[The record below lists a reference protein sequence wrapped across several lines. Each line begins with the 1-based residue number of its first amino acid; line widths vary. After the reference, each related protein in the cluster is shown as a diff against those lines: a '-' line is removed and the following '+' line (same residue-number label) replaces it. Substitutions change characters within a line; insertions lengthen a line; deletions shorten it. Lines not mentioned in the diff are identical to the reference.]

1 MHSTQTFRK
10 IEFNLNFV
18 FPSYFCFNLV
28 STGKIKLHKPPLLKS
43 KVAADEICH
52 IENSQGLLESA
63 FTVFCI
69 RTAFQAQYIY
79 WDSKPLASLML

>member
-1 MHSTQTFRK
+1 M
-10 IEFNLNFV
+10 
-18 FPSYFCFNLV
+18 
-28 STGKIKLHKPPLLKS
+28 HKPPLLKS

-79 WDSKPLASLML
+79 IYIYYDPLIMSQKEAPRKHPWVLPRKVV